1 MNNNKNKK
9 PQLSENLFPV
19 VGVGASAG
27 GLQAFTKFIKGI
39 PDNAGMAYVLVQH
52 LAPSHASL
60 LPELLQKITDIP
72 VIQISDD
79 IKVEP
84 NHIYIIPSNKIMKAT
99 DGVLKLSPRPAK
111 DQNERN
117 LPIDLFFTSLAEVH
131 QAHAI
136 GVVLSGTA
144 SDGTQGLKA
153 IKDHGGLTF
162 AQDEASAQYDGMPA
176 SAAQAGVVD
185 FILPPGEIPKKI
197 LQITTQISKN
207 DGEHQ
212 SISIEDGDAFHQILS
227 LLRIRKGTDFSYYKK
242 TTIHR
247 RILRRM
253 AISKF
258 EKLSE
263 YLQYLRENK
272 PEQDI
277 LYQDLL
283 IPVTGFFR
291 DAKAFDNLLTKVFP
305 QITKNKKPLE
315 PVRIWIAGCS
325 TGEEAYSIAMCLKEF
340 LGDNPIVNSKDK
352 VQIFATDI
360 SEPAITKA
368 RIGIYAKNEVENISP
383 ERLREFFTK
392 INGGYQVNKDI
403 RNVCVFAIHNFLK
416 DPPFSKMDL
425 ISCRNVLIYME
436 PYLQKKAFVTFHY
449 ALNPKSFLLLGKSET
464 TSGVPDLFGDVDK
477 HEKLFYCKD
486 RPSTYIHKA
495 APTDE
500 LSFTAINKNLKTET
514 AHTDFQKTA
523 DEVLL
528 KRYTPP
534 GVVVNEALDI
544 VQFRG
549 STGAY
554 LEPSPGKPTYN
565 LLTMAKQ
572 GLSFELRNVLHK
584 AKMENTSVAKDNIP
598 LQVNGKPTKITIEAM
613 PLPNMAE
620 PHFLV
625 LFHEEEESSKKKVA
639 GSKKQV
645 ADSKKKVTSSKKQVE
660 PDQSELRIQQLEQEL
675 LQTREDMRGITE
687 EQEAA
692 NEELQSANEELLSSS
707 EELQS
712 LNEELETT
720 TEELQSTNEEL
731 TVVNQELVNLNE
743 QISEARN
750 YAESVI
756 ATIWEPLLVL
766 DKNLRIKTAN
776 RSFYKTFNV
785 DEQATENKL
794 IFEIDGGQWN
804 NPDLRTLLEKI
815 LPEKIIFSDFEVKY
829 KSKGIEDRIML
840 LNAREIKNNTHE
852 KLILL
857 AIDDVSAE
865 RLLANNLKES
875 ENRYSQLLQNLSIA
889 IYTCDADEYIN
900 YYNEAALKMWGR
912 TPEVG
917 KDRWCGSWKLFR
929 MDGAE
934 IPLSEC
940 PMAKVLKGEKYDSN
954 EALIIMQPD
963 GTKLYG
969 VVYPRAILDL
979 NGKITG
985 AINTIVDVTA
995 QIKSRQESEQ
1005 LQQQKDDFL
1014 GIASHELKTPLT
1026 IIKTY
1031 AQILEKLLID
1041 KGSVQ
1046 EAAMATKMNTQLDRM
1061 NSLIVDLLD
1070 TTKINSGKLQFNDGD
1085 FNFDEMVK
1093 RVLNDM
1099 KFATQT
1105 HQIIQE
1111 LNASDC
1117 TIYADQERIEQVLDN
1132 FITNAVKYSSKAD
1145 KIIVHT
1151 ELKNK
1156 EVVLSVQDFGIGID
1170 VEKKD
1175 KVFEQFYRVTGKGE
1189 PNTYPGI
1196 GLGLFIAAEIVK
1208 RENGRVWVESEE
1220 GKGAI
1225 FYFSLPCL

>member
-1 MNNNKNKK
+1 MKNIKNIK
-9 PQLSENLFPV
+9 PQLSKNLFPV

-52 LAPSHASL
+52 LAPSHQSL

-79 IKVEP
+79 IEVEP

-162 AQDEASAQYDGMPA
+162 AQDEESAQYDGMPS

-185 FILPPGEIPKKI
+185 FILPPEEIPKKI
-197 LQITTQISKN
+197 LEITTQISKS
-207 DGEHQ
+207 DGEQ
-212 SISIEDGDAFHQILS
+212 QNIPPEDGDAFHQILS

-253 AISKF
+253 TINKF
-258 EKLSE
+258 EKLPA

-291 DAKAFDNLLTKVFP
+291 DPKVFDNLCSNIFP

-315 PVRIWIAGCS
+315 AVRIWIAGCS
-325 TGEEAYSIAMCLKEF
+325 TGEEAYSVAMCLKEF
-340 LGDNPIVNSKDK
+340 LGENPTVNSTDK

-368 RIGIYAKNEVENISP
+368 RLGIYAKNEIENISP

-392 INGGYQVNKDI
+392 TNGGYQVNKDI
-403 RNVCVFAIHNFLK
+403 RNMCVFALHNFLK
-416 DPPFSKMDL
+416 DPPFSKMDF

-436 PYLQKKAFVTFHY
+436 PYLQKKAFTTFHY
-449 ALNPKSFLLLGKSET
+449 ALNPKGFLLLGKSET
-464 TSGVPDLFGDVDK
+464 ISGVPELFGNIDK
-477 HEKLFYCKD
+477 QEKLFCRKD
-486 RPSTYIHKA
+486 RPSNYIHKA
-495 APTDE
+495 APNE
-500 LSFTAINKNLKTET
+500 LSFAAMNQNTKTET
-514 AHTDFQKTA
+514 ARTDFQKTA

-528 KRYTPP
+528 KKYTPP
-534 GVVVNEALDI
+534 GVIVNEALDI

-554 LEPSPGKPTYN
+554 LEPSPGKPNYN
-565 LLTMAKQ
+565 LLTMAKP
-572 GLSFELRNVLHK
+572 GLSFELRNILHK
-584 AKMENTSVAKDNIP
+584 AKMENAPVVKDDIP
-598 LQVNGKPTKITIEAM
+598 LQVNGQPAKITIEAM

-625 LFHEEEESSKKKVA
+625 LFHEEDESRKKKVA
-639 GSKKQV
+639 GSKRKV
-645 ADSKKKVTSSKKQVE
+645 ESSKKKVTGSEKQEE
-660 PDQSELRIQQLEQEL
+660 PDQNELRIQQLEQEL
-675 LQTREDMRGITE
+675 AVTREDMRGITE

-731 TVVNQELVNLNE
+731 TVVNQELVNMNE

-794 IFEIDGGQWN
+794 IFEIDDGQWN

-815 LPEKIIFSDFEVKY
+815 LPEKTKFSNFEVKY
-829 KSKGIEDRIML
+829 KSKGTEDRVMM
-840 LNAREIKNNTHE
+840 LNAREIKNNTNE

-865 RLLANNLKES
+865 RLSANNLKES
-875 ENRYSQLLQNLSIA
+875 ENRYSQLLQSLPVA
-889 IYTCDADEYIN
+889 IYTCDADEYVN
-900 YYNEAALKMWGR
+900 YYNDAALKMWGR
-912 TPEVG
+912 TPELG
-917 KDRWCGSWKLFR
+917 KDRWCGSWKIFR
-929 MDGAE
+929 MDGVE
-934 IPLSEC
+934 LPLSEC
-940 PMAKVLKGEKYDSN
+940 PMANVLKGEKYDSN

-969 VVYPRAILDL
+969 IVYPRAIFDL

-985 AINTIVDVTA
+985 AINTIVNVTT
-995 QIKSRQESEQ
+995 QIKAQQESEQ

-1026 IIKTY
+1026 VIKTY
-1031 AQILEKLLID
+1031 AQILEKLLTD
-1041 KGSVQ
+1041 KGSTQ
-1046 EAAMATKMNTQLDRM
+1046 EAAMATKMNVQLDRM
-1061 NSLIVDLLD
+1061 NGLIIDLLD
-1070 TTKINSGKLQFNDGD
+1070 TTKINSGKLQFNDGN
-1085 FNFDEMVK
+1085 FNFDQMVK
-1093 RVLNDM
+1093 SVLEDM
-1099 KFATQT
+1099 KFTT
-1105 HQIIQE
+1105 NSHQVIQE
-1111 LNASDC
+1111 LNAAGS
-1117 TIYADQERIEQVLDN
+1117 IVYADWERIEQVLDN

-1145 KIIVHT
+1145 KIVVRT
-1151 ELKNK
+1151 EMKDK
-1156 EVVLSVQDFGIGID
+1156 QVVLSVQDFGIGID
-1170 VEKKD
+1170 AEKKD

-1196 GLGLFIAAEIVK
+1196 GLGLFIAAEIVR

-1220 GKGAI
+1220 GKGSV